1 MSDFYSEFWTIWIA
15 IGTLGGIAFL
25 MILLVANSTQPL
37 KEDEEAESMGHNWDG
52 IEELNNPLPL
62 WWLIMFWL
70 TIVFALVYLFLYPG
84 IGTYKGYLDSNNLA
98 EYNAEVMVADAKYNP
113 IYEKYAAIDIATL
126 SKDVSAM
133 RTGGRLFANNCA
145 ICHGSDARGARGFP
159 NLTDNDWLYGGQP
172 AQIKTTILNGRHG
185 NMPAWQAI
193 LGDEGVKQVTS
204 YVLSLSGRK
213 VPADEMAQGKAKFAA
228 CAGCHM
234 ASGKGMQALGAPN
247 LTDKVWLYG
256 ASRKAIEKTIA
267 HGRKGLMPS
276 FKNQLGE
283 NKAHIVAAYVYS
295 LGEKKLGK

>member
-1 MSDFYSEFWTIWIA
+1 MSDFFSEFWTVWIA

-25 MILLVANSTQPL
+25 MILLVANSSQPL
-37 KEDEEAESMGHNWDG
+37 KEGEDPESMGHNWDG

-70 TIVFALVYLFLYPG
+70 TIIFALGYLFLYPG
-84 IGTYKGYLDSNNLA
+84 IGSYKGYLDSNNLA
-98 EYNAEVMVADAKYNP
+98 EYNAEVMAADAKYNP

-126 SKDVSAM
+126 SKDDSAM

-185 NMPAWQAI
+185 NMPAWKAI
-193 LGDEGVKQVTS
+193 LGDDGVKQVAS

-213 VPADEMAQGKAKFAA
+213 VPADEISAGKEKFSA

-234 ASGKGMQALGAPN
+234 ATGKGMQALGAPN
-247 LTDKVWLYG
+247 LTDKIWLYG
-256 ASRKAIEKTIA
+256 ASRKAIEKTISY
-267 HGRKGLMPS
+267 GRKGVMPS
-276 FKNQLGE
+276 FKAHLGE
-283 NKAHIVAAYVYS
+283 NKAHIVAAYIYS
-295 LGEKKLGK
+295 LSEKK

>member
-15 IGTLGGIAFL
+15 IGTFGGIGFL
-25 MILLVANSTQPL
+25 IILLLSNSTQTL
-37 KEDEEAESMGHNWDG
+37 KKGEEAQSMGHNWDG

-70 TIVFALVYLFLYPG
+70 TIIFALGYLVVYPG
-84 IGTYKGYLDSNNLA
+84 IGSYMGVLKTNIQ
-98 EYNAEVMVADAKYNP
+98 EYDAEVLAAKTKYDP

-126 SKDVSAM
+126 SKDDTAM
-133 RTGGRLFANNCA
+133 RTGGRLFSNNCA

-185 NMPAWQAI
+185 NMPAWKTI
-193 LGDEGVKQVTS
+193 LGDDGVKQVAS

-213 VPADEMAQGKAKFAA
+213 APADEVAAGKEKFSA
-228 CAGCHM
+228 CAGCHL

-256 ASRKAIEKTIA
+256 ASRKAIEKTISY
-267 HGRKGLMPS
+267 GRKGVMPA
-276 FKNQLGE
+276 FKNRLGE

-295 LGEKKLGK
+295 LGENK

>member
-15 IGTLGGIAFL
+15 VGTLGGIGFL
-25 MILLVANSTQPL
+25 IALLLTNSTQPL
-37 KEDEEAESMGHNWDG
+37 KDGEEAESMGHNWDG

-62 WWLIMFWL
+62 WWLIMFWA
-70 TIVFALVYLFLYPG
+70 TIIFSLGYLIVYPG
-84 IGTYKGYLDSNNLA
+84 IGSYMGVLDTNVQ
-98 EYNAEVMVADAKYNP
+98 EYEAEVLAAKTKYDP
-113 IYEKYAAIDIATL
+113 IYEKYAAIEIPTL
-126 SKDVSAM
+126 SKDEAAM

-159 NLTDNDWLYGGQP
+159 NLTDNDWLYGGQA

-185 NMPAWQAI
+185 NMPAWNTI
-193 LGDEGVKQVTS
+193 LGDDGVKQVAS

-213 VPADEMAQGKAKFAA
+213 APVDEVSAGKEKFAA

-234 ASGKGMQALGAPN
+234 ASGKGMHALGAPN

-267 HGRKGLMPS
+267 HGRKGVMPS
-276 FKNQLGE
+276 FKDHLGE

-295 LGEKKLGK
+295 LGENK